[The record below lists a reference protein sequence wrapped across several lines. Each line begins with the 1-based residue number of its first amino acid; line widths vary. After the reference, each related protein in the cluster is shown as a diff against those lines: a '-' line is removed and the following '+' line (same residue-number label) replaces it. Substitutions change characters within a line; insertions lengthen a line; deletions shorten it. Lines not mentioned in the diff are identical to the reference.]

1 MSIRT
6 RNKKC
11 KICKT
16 FFYDDTRTNTK
27 QVCFN
32 KKCKDELNRRAR
44 RRFCKNQY
52 VRKYKIPQKKRKDTW
67 QKRYETSLKTNPSL
81 ISNINPS
88 NPFLTD
94 EEREQIH
101 KRRTR
106 YEQEPSGINP
116 GMRSPVPPV
125 MRPFVSA
132 PLHPVR
138 SAGNRPSP
146 LVKNQVYLNLS
157 LDLAK
162 SCVYVSSMPRRSR
175 VGPCAIIPEDQGGL
189 PALVGMG

>member
-16 FFYDDTRTNTK
+16 FFYDDTRTNTR

-52 VRKYKIPQKKRKDTW
+52 AGKYKIPQKKKKDTW
-67 QKRYETSLKTNPSL
+67 QKRYETLLKTNPSL
-81 ISNINPS
+81 ISDINPS
-88 NPFLTD
+88 SPFLTD

-101 KRRTR
+101 KRRLHDATK
-106 YEQEPSGINP
+106 PDSLNP
-116 GMRSPVPPV
+116 
-125 MRPFVSA
+125 
-132 PLHPVR
+132 
-138 SAGNRPSP
+138 
-146 LVKNQVYLNLS
+146 
-157 LDLAK
+157 
-162 SCVYVSSMPRRSR
+162 
-175 VGPCAIIPEDQGGL
+175 
-189 PALVGMG
+189 